1 MEARTIGWGDFTA
14 MCWARSER
22 LAADDPDAKPDPPSS
37 DRVMRN
43 FAKIPAAALG
53 RAN

>member
-1 MEARTIGWGDFTA
+1 MDPHTIGWGEFNA
-14 MCWARSER
+14 MAWARSER
-22 LAADDPDAKPDPPSS
+22 LKADDPDAKPDPPSS